1 MKNSN
6 KTYITGC
13 FRAKKHTASIHIMD
27 LDKLNLVNHGYCGLI
42 LGSSQFCYC
51 ASCLKK
57 YHFKSGQKRLK
68 NNHLTLLASI
78 CDTLCRKIY

>member
-1 MKNSN
+1 MKNLN

-13 FRAKKHTASIHIMD
+13 FRAKKHTATIHIMN

-51 ASCLKK
+51 AAAASKNITSKVVKK
-57 YHFKSGQKRLK
+57 TKK
-68 NNHLTLLASI
+68 
-78 CDTLCRKIY
+78 